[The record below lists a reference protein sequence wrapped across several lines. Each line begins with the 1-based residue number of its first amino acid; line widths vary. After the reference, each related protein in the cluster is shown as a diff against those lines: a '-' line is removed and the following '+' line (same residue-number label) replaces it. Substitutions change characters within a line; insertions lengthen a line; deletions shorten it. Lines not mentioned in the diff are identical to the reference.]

1 MRHRTWPFVFAALAA
16 LVVLSGVAGAAGGL
30 IITSREIKDRTIQL
44 RDLSPA
50 AIRALRGQRGEQGPP
65 GPAGPKGEQGPA
77 GAKGEQGPPG
87 PAGAKGSFDPAKLTW
102 VWGEQVTV
110 QAGVAAYPYAEC
122 PQGSYVIGGGYGVV
136 AGDIQPFGEDLYG
149 RRWVVSFYNEGTYVG
164 YAKAAALCATP

>member
-1 MRHRTWPFVFAALAA
+1 MKRPSASLALSTVALFVALGGTAFAAR
-16 LVVLSGVAGAAGGL
+16 GL

-50 AIRALRGQRGEQGPP
+50 AIRALRGQGGEQGPQGPP
-65 GPAGPKGEQGPA
+65 GPAGPQGPP

-87 PAGAKGSFDPAKLTW
+87 PTGAKGSFDPAKLTW

-122 PQGSYVIGGGYGVV
+122 PEGSFVIGGGYGVV

-149 RRWVVSFYNEGTYVG
+149 RRWVVYFYNEGTYVG
-164 YAKAAALCATP
+164 YAKAAALCARP